1 MQSPKGFSE
10 KPEGKLLSGRAA
22 GIAAQAQE
30 KPASKRFASR
40 KAGFWDGLRVK
51 AAEKKFAAKK
61 FLKKLMGTSG
71 YPYTNTRVR
80 VMKTRLLKENDF
92 RKMLKMSVPE
102 LAAYLNSSDYG
113 REISELAP
121 MFEGSNL
128 LEYSLNRNLENTFN
142 KILAFSIK
150 SPGEQAKLYLK
161 RFDVFNVKTF
171 LRGKFSGKSNED
183 ILLELVCAGS
193 LKREFFEKACR
204 ESDGL
209 EGAVAQ
215 LKATEVFGI
224 AKSFKTDLS
233 RLEDE
238 LDKYY
243 YEKVFVES
251 EAELENFISDEI
263 LVKNTLNWLRAKKS
277 ELKMERLPRGSKRK
291 IALPKEGDCVENRV
305 FLKQFLLKRGY
316 EMVNMYKRSIR
327 PVLGYFIAKENEIG
341 NIRMIV
347 RGKSSGLAA
356 EMIEQQLVF

>member
-1 MQSPKGFSE
+1 MEACASIARSRKFSQRLRRKALMQSPKGFSK
-10 KPEGKLLSGRAA
+10 KPEGNLLSGMAG

-51 AAEKKFAAKK
+51 AAEKKIAAKK
-61 FLKKLMGTSG
+61 FLKKLRGTSG

-161 RFDVFNVKTF
+161 RFDVF
-171 LRGKFSGKSNED
+171 
-183 ILLELVCAGS
+183 
-193 LKREFFEKACR
+193 
-204 ESDGL
+204 
-209 EGAVAQ
+209 
-215 LKATEVFGI
+215 
-224 AKSFKTDLS
+224 
-233 RLEDE
+233 
-238 LDKYY
+238 
-243 YEKVFVES
+243 
-251 EAELENFISDEI
+251 
-263 LVKNTLNWLRAKKS
+263 
-277 ELKMERLPRGSKRK
+277 
-291 IALPKEGDCVENRV
+291 
-305 FLKQFLLKRGY
+305 
-316 EMVNMYKRSIR
+316 
-327 PVLGYFIAKENEIG
+327 
-341 NIRMIV
+341 
-347 RGKSSGLAA
+347 
-356 EMIEQQLVF
+356 